1 MPGQGFIKDGQG
13 RFQVPQDGRLS
24 LRIPQEF
31 IPVCPDDG
39 GPVAM
44 NLRADYTFVEDAGW
58 QAAAD
63 RYVAYLSAHEGR
75 KILFWEI
82 GVGANTPMIIKYP
95 FWAMTAENPQA
106 VYVCLNFEEAVC
118 PAEIQARS
126 ICIDGDSG
134 LVLQEL
140 KRDRICS

>member
-1 MPGQGFIKDGQG
+1 
-13 RFQVPQDGRLS
+13 
-24 LRIPQEF
+24 
-31 IPVCPDDG
+31 
-39 GPVAM
+39 
-44 NLRADYTFVEDAGW
+44 
-58 QAAAD
+58 
-63 RYVAYLSAHEGR
+63 
-75 KILFWEI
+75 
-82 GVGANTPMIIKYP
+82 MIIKYP

-106 VYVCLNFEEAVC
+106 VYACLNFDEAVC